1 MDILLDSGSSLQQR
15 DYTLI
20 IDQSE
25 SMGIVEQGGK
35 TRWELIQD
43 ATLALATQCEQ
54 FDPDGLTIYLF
65 ANHFT
70 RYDKVTSTIV
80 PKIFEENKPSGKT
93 YLTAVLKDAT
103 DSYFMRRATGYS
115 QLNGETIIVITAG
128 EVMSPQGVKDVIINA
143 ANQLQRD
150 EEMAISL
157 IQVGNNPQ
165 VTQFFRVLDN
175 ELQQE
180 GAKFDICDTL
190 TLTNM
195 ATISLTDVLLNA
207 IVD

>member
-25 SMGIVEQGGK
+25 SMGIVEAGGK

-65 ANHFT
+65 ADRFT
-70 RYDKVTSTIV
+70 RYDNVTCAIV
-80 PKIFEENKPSGKT
+80 PRIFDENKPSGKT
-93 YLTAVLKDAT
+93 YLTPVLKHAT

-128 EVMSPQGVKDVIINA
+128 EVMSHQGVKDVIINA

-157 IQVGNNPQ
+157 IQVGDNPQ

-175 ELQQE
+175 ELLQA

-195 ATISLTDVLLNA
+195 AKISLTDVLLNA
-207 IVD
+207 IVG

>member
-25 SMGIVEQGGK
+25 SMAIVEAGGK
-35 TRWELIQD
+35 TRWELIQE

-80 PKIFEENKPSGKT
+80 PKIFEENQPSGKT

-128 EVMSPQGVKDVIINA
+128 EVMSPQGLKDVIINA

-157 IQVGNNPQ
+157 IQVGDNPE

-175 ELQQE
+175 ELQEE
-180 GAKFDICDTL
+180 GAKFDICNTL
-190 TLTNM
+190 TLANM

-207 IVD
+207 IID